1 MVNLL
6 DAFTRLLAYLGD
18 DEAADGYQN
27 DPSFVPRENQLTKPE
42 SFDLLPN
49 IEAAINGNKAALN
62 NLEPDIAQ
70 KVSTIRN
77 LSNMYPQEKPEL
89 MEYITDFKVQLES
102 ELPHNRQNNGN
113 NGNNGNNEMSGGAKK
128 SSKKRRSTR
137 RKLKTRRANR
147 KNMRKSRSRVARR

>member
-27 DPSFVPRENQLTKPE
+27 DPSFVPRENQLTKQE
-42 SFDLLPN
+42 IFDLLPK
-49 IEAAINGNKAALN
+49 IEAAINGNKAALK

-77 LSNMYPQEKPEL
+77 LSNMYPEEKPEL

-113 NGNNGNNEMSGGAKK
+113 NGNNEMSGWAKK

-137 RKLKTRRANR
+137 RKLKTRKANR

>member
-1 MVNLL
+1 MADLL

-27 DPSFVPRENQLTKPE
+27 DPSFVPRENQLTKQE
-42 SFDLLPN
+42 IFDLLPN
-49 IEAAINGNKAALN
+49 IEAAINGNKAALK

-77 LSNMYPQEKPEL
+77 LSIMYPEEKPEL

-113 NGNNGNNEMSGGAKK
+113 NGNNEMSGGAKK
-128 SSKKRRSTR
+128 LSKKRRSTR

>member
-1 MVNLL
+1 MPDLL

-27 DPSFVPRENQLTKPE
+27 DPSFVPRENQLTKQE
-42 SFDLLPN
+42 IFDLLPN
-49 IEAAINGNKAALN
+49 IEAAINGNKAALK

-113 NGNNGNNEMSGGAKK
+113 NENNEMSGGAKK

>member
-1 MVNLL
+1 MPDLL

-27 DPSFVPRENQLTKPE
+27 DPSFVPRVNQLTKQE
-42 SFDLLPN
+42 IFDLLPN
-49 IEAAINGNKAALN
+49 IEAAINGNQAALN

-77 LSNMYPQEKPEL
+77 LSNMYPEEKPEL

-113 NGNNGNNEMSGGAKK
+113 NEMSGGAKK

-137 RKLKTRRANR
+137 RKAKTRVNR
-147 KNMRKSRSRVARR
+147 KKSRKSRSRVARR

>member
-1 MVNLL
+1 MVHLL

-18 DEAADGYQN
+18 HEAADGYQN
-27 DPSFVPRENQLTKPE
+27 DPSFVPRVNQLTKQE
-42 SFDLLPN
+42 IFDLLPT
-49 IEAAINGNKAALN
+49 IEAAIINGSKAALN
-62 NLEPDIAQ
+62 NLEPDIAK

-89 MEYITDFKVQLES
+89 MEYITDLKVQLES
-102 ELPHNRQNNGN
+102 ELPHNRQN

-137 RKLKTRRANR
+137 RKAKKRVNR
-147 KNMRKSRSRVARR
+147 KKSRKSRSRVARR